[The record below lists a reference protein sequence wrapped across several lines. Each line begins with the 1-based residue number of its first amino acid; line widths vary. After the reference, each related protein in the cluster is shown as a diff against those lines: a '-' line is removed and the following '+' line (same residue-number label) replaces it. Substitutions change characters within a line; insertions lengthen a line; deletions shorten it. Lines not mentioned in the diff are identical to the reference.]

1 MPLVNRAL
9 LVTPESSE
17 ASVAPITA
25 FAAAQGITLLR
36 ATTEEFLQRP
46 AASLHGVA
54 IAVALAPPLCVAGI
68 GIGWMDLH
76 IISGALLLFLT
87 NLVGIAL
94 AAAFTFLV
102 LGYAPILKAKRGLA
116 ISLLLLGLISVPL
129 SVSFYDIYNYWNI
142 ERDAATT
149 VFQIHGKQ
157 LYLKQLQVAIQRDKV
172 MLRADVSARQPVDI
186 DDLKALKKLLSER
199 WGRDVELEITHR
211 LHL

>member
-1 MPLVNRAL
+1 MIPFEKI
-9 LVTPESSE
+9 TPEMAGRLNPNLLDLGVAIAAGVAGAYAHARE
-17 ASVAPITA
+17 SVMK
-25 FAAAQGITLLR
+25 
-36 ATTEEFLQRP
+36 
-46 AASLHGVA
+46 SLPGVA

-68 GIGWMDLH
+68 GIGWVDLH

-94 AAAFTFLV
+94 AAALTFLV

-129 SVSFYDIYNYWNI
+129 SVSFYNIYNYWSI
-142 ERDAATT
+142 ERDATTT

-157 LYLKQLQVAIQRDKV
+157 LHLKQLQVAIQRDKV
-172 MLRADVSARQPVDI
+172 LLRADVSARQPIDI
-186 DDLKALKKLLSER
+186 DDLKALKQLLSER

-211 LHL
+211 LQL